1 MNRTAA
7 QKALLEAEAYQRRMA
22 SSGRLA
28 AGLDL
33 LLSRMNRCLAGPTAE
48 AQSTRLRPHTHSS
61 CLRCL
66 SRTDETGLRVSPEER
81 SSQKRG
87 LPVEA
92 T

>member
-33 LLSRMNRCLAGPTAE
+33 LSRMNRCLAGPTAE
-48 AQSTRLRPHTHSS
+48 APSTRLRPHTHSS

-81 SSQKRG
+81 SFQKCG
-87 LPVEA
+87 LPVGA